1 MQTPKFDLNKEG
13 KRFILEIEER
23 NIEQVNLSKDSFQ
36 NVINDSTS
44 IFNNIS
50 LSNENLDPKTEI
62 LFKGVNNNFRN
73 PFRKQ
78 SKQNTESKG
87 NTLEKNRCSPL

>member
-13 KRFILEIEER
+13 KRFILELEER

-50 LSNENLDPKTEI
+50 LSNENVDPKTEI
-62 LFKGVNNNFRN
+62 LYKGVNNNFRN

>member
-13 KRFILEIEER
+13 KRFILELEER

-50 LSNENLDPKTEI
+50 LSNENVDPKTEI
-62 LFKGVNNNFRN
+62 LYKGVNNNFRN

-78 SKQNTESKG
+78 S
-87 NTLEKNRCSPL
+87 